1 MSYKDRQELEFL
13 PTKIKE
19 LEMEIAKL
27 NELLSNSRLSI
38 SELRELSIELDN
50 KSKSL
55 AQSEERWIELELLKE
70 G

>member
-27 NELLSNSRLSI
+27 NALLSNSRLSI